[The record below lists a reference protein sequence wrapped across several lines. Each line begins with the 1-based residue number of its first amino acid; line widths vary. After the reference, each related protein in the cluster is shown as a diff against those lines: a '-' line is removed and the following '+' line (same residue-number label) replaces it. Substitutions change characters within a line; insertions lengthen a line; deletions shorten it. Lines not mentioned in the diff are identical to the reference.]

1 MKKNKSNN
9 KFLIFTLIIII
20 LILLGIIIFFSN
32 NKETQY
38 VNVVKN
44 ITRNLPNT
52 GLFSLP
58 SYSYSNLEGDMLLN
72 PYEGPVRDDRLF
84 QISGGEFPNKVP
96 INIRTQSVDTPF
108 RQVGILTRIGGKETI
123 LPLMGRPLIRNR
135 DRWNFYSMSDK
146 NNMIKLPI
154 TFKGRK
160 GMDEQ
165 GVDNI
170 YDGDI
175 VQVDGYNDAFKFSA
189 YNSNVLKYIPYV

>member
-1 MKKNKSNN
+1 MRVSFQT
-9 KFLIFTLIIII
+9 FL
-20 LILLGIIIFFSN
+20 LILLAIIVFFSN
-32 NKETQY
+32 KGTQY

-44 ITRNLPNT
+44 VSNPPPDS

-58 SYSYSNLEGDMLLN
+58 SYSYSNLQGDMLLN
-72 PYEGPVRDDRLF
+72 PYEAPVRDDRLF
-84 QISGGEFPNKVP
+84 QIPSGEIAKKVP
-96 INIRTQSVDTPF
+96 INIRTQSVETPY

>member
-20 LILLGIIIFFSN
+20 LILLAIIVFFSN
-32 NKETQY
+32 KGTQY

-44 ITRNLPNT
+44 VSNPPPDS

-58 SYSYSNLEGDMLLN
+58 SYSYSNLQGDMLLN
-72 PYEGPVRDDRLF
+72 PYEAPVRDDRLF
-84 QISGGEFPNKVP
+84 QIPSGEIANKVP
-96 INIRTQSVDTPF
+96 INIRTQSVETPY